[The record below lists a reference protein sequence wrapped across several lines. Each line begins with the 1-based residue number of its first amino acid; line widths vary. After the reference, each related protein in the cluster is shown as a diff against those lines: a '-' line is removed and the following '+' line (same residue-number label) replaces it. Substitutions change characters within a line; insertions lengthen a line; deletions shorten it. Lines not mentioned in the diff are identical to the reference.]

1 MKPGSG
7 PAARNEFSGE
17 LMSDA
22 VFQLDELCSEMRQE
36 KARLRN
42 RTRSYSE
49 ILIVSSS
56 AFTDNF
62 EKTGLFDRERGG
74 WQSVGVDVPEK
85 FARFLE
91 SFSETYRECL
101 ELQRKISEQESRAN
115 VIRIMSGFAGKI
127 SEVKKQLEKE
137 PPALQQSVESESA
150 ASFRPVFSIYE
161 HNFDARYFRS
171 GMISID
177 SRFLAQFVSR
187 LATARS
193 CAEMVKVLKTTLA
206 DVDGMIPELIRMRNS
221 AMEAYEFM
229 SVVCEVPER
238 RIVEGSDT
246 YCKLAA
252 VAEKLEEKV
261 RAWSSFRRMKDVS
274 DRCMAYIGLLD
285 QFGKA
290 FQENTSEC
298 AALEAQREA
307 LECRLRIF
315 QGVREMLSSAKRF
328 DGALRQSFL
337 ETVNAVNGLVP
348 VLTGECSTQDLEK
361 VHREMDRNVSA
372 IDAIQQQVQRYKLD
386 RENVCQHLRTTNYKP
401 EEGAA
406 ELSVEVEGKRK
417 EVRDMMT
424 QVATTLEAK
433 VERIATVQQVAE
445 RAIAKTSLR
454 EATSGILEMGRLTV
468 NKHASEVKW
477 RRQVI
482 ERLQELAKEK
492 RARLA
497 EVQARIATL
506 KKEVGK

>member
-1 MKPGSG
+1 MKPTSGS
-7 PAARNEFSGE
+7 AARNEFSGE

-49 ILIVSSS
+49 ILVVSSS
-56 AFTDNF
+56 AFTENF
-62 EKTGLFDRERGG
+62 EKSGLFDRDRGG
-74 WQSVGVDVPEK
+74 WQSVGADIPEK
-85 FARFLE
+85 FARFLQ
-91 SFSETYRECL
+91 SFSEVYRECL

-115 VIRIMSGFAGKI
+115 VLSVMSEFAGKI

-161 HNFDARYFRS
+161 HNYDPRYFRS
-171 GMISID
+171 GMVSID
-177 SRFLAQFVSR
+177 SRFLAQFASK
-187 LATARS
+187 LATART
-193 CAEMVKVLKTTLA
+193 CTEMVKVLKTTLA
-206 DVDGMIPELIRMRNS
+206 DVDGLIPELIRMRNS

-229 SVVCEVPER
+229 NVVCEVPER
-238 RIVEGSDT
+238 RIVEGSET
-246 YCKLAA
+246 YCKMAA

-261 RAWSSFRRMKDVS
+261 RSWSSFRRMRDVS
-274 DRCMAYIGLLD
+274 DRCMAYIGMLD

-315 QGVREMLSSAKRF
+315 QGVREMLSSARRF
-328 DGALRQSFL
+328 DGSLRQSFL
-337 ETVNAVNGLVP
+337 ESVNAVNGLVP
-348 VLTGECSTQDLEK
+348 VLTGDCSTQDLEK
-361 VHREMDRNVSA
+361 VHREMDRNVKA
-372 IDAIQQQVQRYKLD
+372 IDTIQQQVQKYKHD
-386 RENVCQHLRTTNYKP
+386 REKVCEHLRTTNYKP
-401 EEGAA
+401 EEGPA
-406 ELSVEVEGKRK
+406 ELSMEVEGKRK
-417 EVRDMMT
+417 EVRAMMT
-424 QVATTLEAK
+424 QIATSLEAK
-433 VERIATVQQVAE
+433 AERIAAVQQAAE
-445 RAIAKTSLR
+445 RAIAKASPR

-482 ERLQELAKEK
+482 ERLQTLAKEK
-492 RARLA
+492 KARLA
-497 EVQARIATL
+497 AIQARIATL